1 MNITVLGCG
10 RWATFLGW
18 YLSKNHNVTIWGREE
33 SKHLQQLIKERKNEY
48 LDLPEGIKLTSSL
61 DMALKND
68 ILVISIL
75 ASEFRSFVETLKVY
89 DFSNKKLILCM
100 KGIEASTGKRL
111 SQILIENG
119 FDKDNIAVWVGPG
132 HVQNFVAGIPN
143 CMLIDAYNE
152 NLARFLIKEF
162 TTPLIRFYIGKDILG
177 AEIGA
182 SAKNVLGIAA
192 GMLDGLERGCLKGAL
207 MTRGTREYSRLV
219 EKLGGDKL
227 TPYGLSHLGDF
238 EATLFSPFSHNR
250 AWGESFVKGEKFQ
263 KSAEGVASVKGF
275 YNLAKQVGVEMPITN
290 ALYNIIFNNA
300 DINKEFNNL
309 FLRQIKTEF
318 DD

>member
-1 MNITVLGCG
+1 MNITLLGCG

-48 LDLPEGIKLTSSL
+48 LDLPENIKLTSSL
-61 DMALKND
+61 DVALKND

-75 ASEFRSFVETLKVY
+75 ASEFRSFVETLKAY

-275 YNLAKQVGVEMPITN
+275 YNLARQVGVEMPITN

-300 DINKEFNNL
+300 DINEEFNNL
-309 FLRQIKTEF
+309 FLRQIKKEF